1 MVKNSIFCCK
11 VCGCADYHIKY
22 SNELDRMI
30 IICDK
35 CDTIK
40 DQEHKSQVQILNNQP
55 KKTKKSKKEK
65 KRTRNKHKKE

>member
-1 MVKNSIFCCK
+1 
-11 VCGCADYHIKY
+11 
-22 SNELDRMI
+22 MI

-40 DQEHKSQVQILNNQP
+40 GQEHKSQIPILNNQP